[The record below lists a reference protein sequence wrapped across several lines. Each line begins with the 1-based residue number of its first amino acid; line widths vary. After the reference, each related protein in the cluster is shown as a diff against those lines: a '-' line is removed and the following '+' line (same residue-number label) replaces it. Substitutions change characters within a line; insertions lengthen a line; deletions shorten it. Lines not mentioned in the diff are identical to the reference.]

1 MMNDQNLSRRQSIA
15 KIGRLGLLLSF
26 VLALSALVVLFGTIL
41 DKTAGYTVTKFAV
54 DPKSVSSKELPEL
67 NEAELVRILQDQLST
82 GAFDNLLVE
91 ELDKQDPAS
100 RTNLVEAALRSP
112 AESTV
117 SDVPLDQL
125 STLEITQE
133 IIETRLGTER
143 IDSLLEQ
150 QLSTAQPEVLAA
162 FIREQFLSPVT
173 ESDLTDGRTLDAL
186 ELDELLT
193 IINERFTDAQLSKY
207 DVSELANDEQSRVVD
222 VIRAELVG
230 QADETSILGKPL
242 AEGTREELADYLR
255 GRLTEETFRAQKGM
269 FVAEVSTPE
278 ELINIVRAELLQP
291 VDPAVFS
298 PNKPIAQLSS
308 TEIATLA
315 RANLDDDRRAQVY
328 AAALGQL
335 GRESLRQRVENDVL
349 LPSVARSWGLF
360 ESLLNRQGVEA
371 AAAQAYPGVPIE
383 WRNWVRPELL
393 SMSMSSRAELSGIR
407 TALFGSLW
415 LLLLTIL
422 IALSLG
428 VGAAIYLEEFAGSS
442 RLSNLIQLN
451 IYNLA
456 GIPSIIY
463 GMLGLTVFVRA
474 LGDIAG
480 ITSGAAFGLGDGSGR
495 TILSAALTMALLI
508 LPLIIVNA
516 QEALRAVPSTLRE
529 AAYGIGLT
537 KLQTLWHHVLPSALP
552 GILTGTILAMSRAI
566 GETAP
571 LIVVGASTF
580 IALDPNG
587 PFSRFT
593 VLPIQIYKWTTL
605 PDATFLNVSAAA
617 IIVLLIMLVS
627 LNLTAILLRNR
638 FRKQL

>member
-41 DKTAGYTVTKFAV
+41 DKTAGYTVTRFAV

-67 NEAELVRILQDQLST
+67 NEVELVRILQDQLST

-100 RTNLVEAALRSP
+100 RTNLIEAALRSP

-133 IIETRLGTER
+133 IIETRLGSER

-150 QLSTAQPEVLAA
+150 QLSAAEPEVLAA

-173 ESDLTDGRTLDAL
+173 ESDLTNGRTLDAL

-230 QADETSILGKPL
+230 QADEASILGKPL

-255 GRLTEETFRAQKGM
+255 SRLTEETFRAQKGM
-269 FVAEVSTPE
+269 FVSEVSTPE

-291 VDPAVFS
+291 IDPAVFS

-360 ESLLNRQGVEA
+360 ESLLNRRGVEA
-371 AAAQAYPGVPIE
+371 AAAQAYPGVPVE

-393 SMSMSSRAELSGIR
+393 SMSMSSRAEFSGIR

-422 IALSLG
+422 IALPLG
-428 VGAAIYLEEFAGSS
+428 VGAAIYLEEFAGNS

>member
-1 MMNDQNLSRRQSIA
+1 VSTDNLPRRQAIA
-15 KIGRLGLLLSF
+15 RIGRTGLFLSL
-26 VLALSALVVLFGTIL
+26 VVALLALLVLFGTIL

-54 DPKSVSSKELPEL
+54 DPKTVSAKAIEEL
-67 NEAELVRILQDQLST
+67 NEAELVRVLQDNLST
-82 GAFDNLLVE
+82 GAFDNLLVA
-91 ELDKQDPAS
+91 ELDRRDPAA
-100 RTNLVEAALRSP
+100 RLALVNSALQAP
-112 AESTV
+112 PESTL
-117 SDVPLDQL
+117 SAVPLDEL
-125 STLEITQE
+125 APLEIVQDV
-133 IIETRLGTER
+133 IETRLGPER
-143 IDSLLEQ
+143 VDALIQ
-150 QLSTAQPEVLAA
+150 QQVETAQTDVLAS
-162 FIREQFLSPVT
+162 FIRDQFLKPVS
-173 ESDLTDGRTLDAL
+173 ESELTGGRELESL

-193 IINERFTDAQLSKY
+193 IINERFTDVQLAKY
-207 DVSELANDEQSRVVD
+207 DISELANDEQSRVIE
-222 VIRAELVG
+222 VIRSELVG

-242 AEGTREELADYLR
+242 TEGTREELAAYLNDR
-255 GRLTEETFRAQKGM
+255 FAEETFRSQKNV
-269 FVAEVSTPE
+269 FLAEIAPQQVLVDVART
-278 ELINIVRAELLQP
+278 ELLQSVEP
-291 VDPAVFS
+291 STFS
-298 PNKPIAQLSS
+298 PDKPINGLTS
-308 TEIATLA
+308 TEIASLS
-315 RANLDDDRRAQVY
+315 RANLDVDRRVQLY
-328 AAALGQL
+328 AAAMTPI
-335 GRESLRQRVENDVL
+335 GRDALRARVENDVL

-360 ESLLNRQGVEA
+360 ESLFSRSAIEAEA
-371 AAAQAYPGVPIE
+371 AAAYPGTPLE
-383 WRNWVRPELL
+383 WRSWVRPELISL
-393 SMSMSSRAELSGIR
+393 SMSSRAEFSGIR

-415 LLLLTIL
+415 LLILTIL
-422 IALSLG
+422 IALPLG
-428 VGAAIYLEEFAGSS
+428 VGAAIYLEEFAGKS

-463 GMLGLTVFVRA
+463 GMLGLTVFVRL
-474 LGDIAG
+474 LGDLAG

-495 TILSAALTMALLI
+495 TVLSAALTMSLLI

-537 KLQTLWHHVLPSALP
+537 KLETLWHHVLPSALP

-587 PFSRFT
+587 PFSKFT
-593 VLPIQIYKWTTL
+593 VLPIQIYKWTSL

-617 IIVLLIMLVS
+617 IIVLLVLLVT